1 MIDFGESL
9 GMVQYIPEEGEPIM
23 FERNNIE
30 KIRYTNDSGYLELFR
45 DVDRGVTLAYI
56 RKVEDSEFPYRA
68 NVLFF
73 DSELSCQNYDIALMY
88 VYKRSGG
95 LEYKLEKM
103 MHV

>member
-1 MIDFGESL
+1 
-9 GMVQYIPEEGEPIM
+9 M

-56 RKVEDSEFPYRA
+56 RKVQDSEFPYRA
-68 NVLFF
+68 NVLFY

-95 LEYKLEKM
+95 LGHKLEEM
-103 MHV
+103 MHA